1 MKKIGKPILAF
12 ILFLFIQG
20 IVSVLAGVIALV
32 THRDALQ
39 SAMQGDGTALHE
51 IVKQPTLLGLTL
63 IVSSIVTILVIKG
76 IGMMSFKNAF
86 CSKGITLPNS
96 LLAIIAAVTG
106 IAATNIFSE
115 MIDLPNIIE
124 VQITSMSSNIWG
136 ILAIS
141 LFGPIAEEVVFRE
154 GILGHTLRNGMKPWA
169 AICFSALLFGLIHLN
184 PAQIPFAFCVGL
196 ILGFI
201 YYRTGNIVLTSIIY
215 IINNSFSCLLL
226 YLYGNKAN
234 DIKMCD
240 YLGGASIPCIVI
252 FAALCIWLLIIFKKK
267 TQDIAY
273 VTERVAEPATEEP
286 ADTDDNQNITE

>member
-124 VQITSMSSNIWG
+124 VQITSMSSMF
-136 ILAIS
+136 LS
-141 LFGPIAEEVVFRE
+141 
-154 GILGHTLRNGMKPWA
+154 
-169 AICFSALLFGLIHLN
+169 SAL
-184 PAQIPFAFCVGL
+184 
-196 ILGFI
+196 
-201 YYRTGNIVLTSIIY
+201 RTHSLESGT
-215 IINNSFSCLLL
+215 NSFCLLRRL
-226 YLYGNKAN
+226 
-234 DIKMCD
+234 D
-240 YLGGASIPCIVI
+240 S
-252 FAALCIWLLIIFKKK
+252 
-267 TQDIAY
+267 
-273 VTERVAEPATEEP
+273 RVH
-286 ADTDDNQNITE
+286 ILSHR